1 MSWARSLVSD
11 ILARKRRASNIIIP
25 IFPLLRK
32 RLQRLRGG
40 WSNET
45 SDRILRHHDGPPGSS
60 SPYATEA
67 AVAAVFY
74 NRCCRFAK
82 GFAQEK
88 VVDDDRK
95 KKFRVPLSILSAHF
109 ALRIGPFWPRG
120 NQLYP
125 TPFSGSPPPPPFGR
139 QVDAA
144 RCTRSLSSQPLSL
157 SASPAIF
164 AIAINAL
171 DSPARQ
177 LFAFQLHHR
186 RRLCTL
192 LRRIGMKDQIPNTT
206 DHRCSRSPA
215 ALPPSAS
222 PPSPLSPSSCR
233 GAAVAPALLSPC
245 VAVAVSRFSL
255 LLLLSLA
262 RL

>member
-1 MSWARSLVSD
+1 MGEVCGFAGGEQGACYARLCWHRGRGVWPSWASGAWCMVLTIVASVLSPLVRTVHLYVGRSVVLERLEACRTRVLSV
-11 ILARKRRASNIIIP
+11 IQNRHIP
-25 IFPLLRK
+25 SHP
-32 RLQRLRGG
+32 RLR
-40 WSNET
+40 
-45 SDRILRHHDGPPGSS
+45 L
-60 SPYATEA
+60 
-67 AVAAVFY
+67 V
-74 NRCCRFAK
+74 
-82 GFAQEK
+82 
-88 VVDDDRK
+88 
-95 KKFRVPLSILSAHF
+95 
-109 ALRIGPFWPRG
+109 
-120 NQLYP
+120 
-125 TPFSGSPPPPPFGR
+125 
-139 QVDAA
+139 
-144 RCTRSLSSQPLSL
+144 
-157 SASPAIF
+157 
-164 AIAINAL
+164 INAL

-192 LRRIGMKDQIPNTT
+192 FRRIGMKDQIPNTT

>member
-1 MSWARSLVSD
+1 MRPRQDSA
-11 ILARKRRASNIIIP
+11 I
-25 IFPLLRK
+25 
-32 RLQRLRGG
+32 
-40 WSNET
+40 
-45 SDRILRHHDGPPGSS
+45 RIR
-60 SPYATEA
+60 
-67 AVAAVFY
+67 AVAV
-74 NRCCRFAK
+74 
-82 GFAQEK
+82 GFGNSTPRDCAISP
-88 VVDDDRK
+88 
-95 KKFRVPLSILSAHF
+95 KFRFLSPPSSAHF
-109 ALRIGPFWPRG
+109 ALRVGHFGPTSSNSHIATSF
-120 NQLYP
+120 
-125 TPFSGSPPPPPFGR
+125 SPPSAAKWTLL
-139 QVDAA
+139 AA
-144 RCTRSLSSQPLSL
+144 RAPSSRPPSL